1 MVIKAV
7 YITLTLNG
15 RTLARR
21 LPLPPLRRL
30 VGKPTNR
37 LVDTGSR
44 AEYQSSAQLVWMIC
58 PAATLRYSDPPLSA
72 YDNIAADAAAAAAA
86 LSVQQLLV
94 MLVSG

>member
-1 MVIKAV
+1 VVIKAV
-7 YITLTLNG
+7 YITLTSNG

-30 VGKPTNR
+30 VGKPSNR

-58 PAATLRYSDPPLSA
+58 PAATSRYSDPPLSA
-72 YDNIAADAAAAAAA
+72 YDNIAADAAAAAA